1 MPLKESEAVVLRT
14 YPMREAD
21 LLVTLFTRTEGKIK
35 GVARSAKKSKK
46 RFGGALEPQTVVGV
60 YWESRERHELN
71 RIDSCEVIDSPLTQT
86 VDYGRAVALAYVGEV
101 LDQLLPDHETNDA
114 VFRLTLA
121 TLQNIRA
128 GAIWMPLTYFDLW
141 LVRLTGFLPEL
152 HECIEC
158 GDALNGRAWFHPL
171 ADGLMC
177 AEHKRLASIEI
188 SAESRQ
194 IASEMFRAPI
204 DAFVGAPWPRAR
216 AADLR
221 RFLTQR
227 VERALEKKLVSAAM
241 LEKLD

>member
-1 MPLKESEAVVLRT
+1 
-14 YPMREAD
+14 
-21 LLVTLFTRTEGKIK
+21 
-35 GVARSAKKSKK
+35 
-46 RFGGALEPQTVVGV
+46 
-60 YWESRERHELN
+60 
-71 RIDSCEVIDSPLTQT
+71 
-86 VDYGRAVALAYVGEV
+86 
-101 LDQLLPDHETNDA
+101 
-114 VFRLTLA
+114 
-121 TLQNIRA
+121 
-128 GAIWMPLTYFDLW
+128 
-141 LVRLTGFLPEL
+141 LTGFLPEL

-177 AEHKRLASIEI
+177 AEHKRLASIEM

-204 DAFVGAPWPRAR
+204 DAFTGAPWPRAR